1 MFTMNIFSPYEA
13 AKRLSV
19 ESKSLIKT
27 GERYLEFLQNL
38 QMVDRQY
45 EKEILKNYE
54 TEYERVEEYKT
65 KMMQLISKF
74 TDQVKDELLQ

>member
-38 QMVDRQY
+38 EGVD
-45 EKEILKNYE
+45 
-54 TEYERVEEYKT
+54 
-65 KMMQLISKF
+65 
-74 TDQVKDELLQ
+74 

>member
-38 QMVDRQY
+38 QMVDKQY

-54 TEYERVEEYKT
+54 TEYQRVEEYKA
-65 KMMQLISKF
+65 KMMQLI
-74 TDQVKDELLQ
+74 

>member
-1 MFTMNIFSPYEA
+1 MKEPSMFTMNIFSPYEA

-38 QMVDRQY
+38 QMVDKQY

-54 TEYERVEEYKT
+54 TEYQRVEEYKA
-65 KMMQLISKF
+65 KMMQLI
-74 TDQVKDELLQ
+74 